1 MYMKYT
7 VNTSSLQYRTCFA
20 IPQVTTEGATYLLPK
35 TNRMLTATTTMAI
48 PRVKIHLVESV
59 EKETLIVSW
68 SFKPWTRSVF
78 KSSVFTYKLN

>member
-7 VNTSSLQYRTCFA
+7 VNTSSLQNRTCFA
-20 IPQVTTEGATYLLPK
+20 IPQATTEGATYLLPK

-59 EKETLIVSW
+59 EKETFLNLMVLFMYTYYINNEID
-68 SFKPWTRSVF
+68 
-78 KSSVFTYKLN
+78 SSE

>member
-20 IPQVTTEGATYLLPK
+20 IPQATTEGATYLLPK

-59 EKETLIVSW
+59 EKETFLNLMVLFMYTYYINNEID
-68 SFKPWTRSVF
+68 
-78 KSSVFTYKLN
+78 SSE